1 MIREREEEASP
12 LVCAVVEHA
21 LLVEQVQHA
30 GGLAL
35 DELNALGGVGETH
48 AQDSYNILKVAKSVR
63 RHDDDQLAAT
73 VCDAL
78 TCVVR
83 TAPQESQLA
92 DLEIQTARQ
101 PLTRELGE
109 KEKTRCVWWGG
120 VGDLS
125 DQRPEWS
132 SRGQNK
138 RANQAQAD
146 TPG

>member
-1 MIREREEEASP
+1 M
-12 LVCAVVEHA
+12 
-21 LLVEQVQHA
+21 
-30 GGLAL
+30 
-35 DELNALGGVGETH
+35 
-48 AQDSYNILKVAKSVR
+48 
-63 RHDDDQLAAT
+63 
-73 VCDAL
+73 CDAL